1 MVPSQRERTIMVI
14 RARDVAD
21 DDIVKTSVVASRD
34 KPANLIA
41 EDTDLLV
48 LLHLVDQQGLPLSSN
63 QTKLI
68 RQRFILH
75 METVM
80 K

>member
-1 MVPSQRERTIMVI
+1 MVI

-48 LLHLVDQQGLPLSSN
+48 LLHLADQQGLPLSSN